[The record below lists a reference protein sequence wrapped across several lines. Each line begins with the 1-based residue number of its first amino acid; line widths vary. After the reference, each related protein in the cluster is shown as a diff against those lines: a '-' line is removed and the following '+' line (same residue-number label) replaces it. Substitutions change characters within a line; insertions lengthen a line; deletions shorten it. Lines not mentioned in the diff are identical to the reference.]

1 MAKLEHAANEAK
13 TAKANRLLN
22 ESSTYLQ
29 QHALNPVDWY
39 PWTQEALDKA
49 KKENKPILLS
59 IGYAACHWCHV
70 MAHESFEDEQ
80 TASLMNEH
88 FVNIKVD
95 REERTDLDEIYM
107 KAVQMMTG
115 HGGWPM
121 TVFLTPQLKPFYGGT
136 YFPPTDRHGLPAFK
150 SLLKALSVA
159 WTEQNA
165 DITQSADEL
174 TEHIKALDKITQKQ
188 TGEDLV
194 NGDTVGLACAKLL
207 ESFDKVW
214 GGFGNAPKFPHT
226 MTLSLF
232 MRHLQA
238 NPDSAMFNQCR
249 QLVETS
255 LNRMAYGGMH
265 DQIGG
270 GFARYSVDRQWLI
283 PHFEKMLYDNALL
296 AKVYLEGYQLFGRDY
311 WKRVATGI
319 FDFVLNE
326 LSTADGAFYSSLDAD
341 SEGEE
346 GKFYVWSE
354 KELQNCLTADEFA
367 FVIKT
372 FGITANG
379 NFEHNTNA
387 LHLPDGPEKAA
398 ASSNLSIDEFWSKLA
413 PISSKLLKIRN
424 QRIHPGLDEK
434 VLTSWNS
441 LMISAFVTGY
451 KVIGER
457 KYFEVAKTAAQFI
470 LDNLYKDGSLLRTW
484 GKGQAKLAGC
494 LDDYTYFIDALCELS
509 SVDNNPQWLATAVS
523 LADVMIAQFW
533 DQSGNGIY
541 FTPHIYEELLTRTR
555 SYTDGAIPSGTST
568 AAFVLEKL
576 ARITGKKEY
585 AEKAKFLIDLYAL
598 PARTYPD
605 QFSNLLCAMD
615 FGLSKPREIVIL
627 QDSSR
632 AQNELTAERDACNKV
647 INQTFSPNKTVIFDT
662 FNSENSESNLNT
674 VLLKQNSLSSPLLE
688 SRAATGQP
696 LAIYI
701 CENFACKNPIFSMEE
716 FGAQMQA
723 DNQS

>member
-1 MAKLEHAANEAK
+1 LAKIEHAANEAK
-13 TAKANRLLN
+13 AVKANRLLD
-22 ESSTYLQ
+22 ETSTYLQ
-29 QHALNPVDWY
+29 QHAMNPVDWY
-39 PWTQEALDKA
+39 PWSQEALEKA

-70 MAHESFEDEQ
+70 MAQESFEEEQ

-121 TVFLTPQLKPFYGGT
+121 TVFLTPELKPFYGGT

-165 DITQSADEL
+165 DITQSANEL
-174 TEHIKALDKITQKQ
+174 TEHIKALDKINQNQ
-188 TGEDLV
+188 SSENLV
-194 NGDTVGLACAKLL
+194 TTDTLGLASAKLL

-226 MTLSLF
+226 MTLSLI
-232 MRHLQA
+232 MRHLHAQ
-238 NPDSAMFNQCR
+238 PESAMFNQCR
-249 QLVETS
+249 QLIETS

-296 AKVYLEGYQLFGRDY
+296 AETYLEGYQLFGRDY

-326 LSTADGAFYSSLDAD
+326 LSTAEGAFYSSLDAD

-354 KELQNCLTADEFA
+354 KELRKCLSADEFA
-367 FVIKT
+367 FIVKT

-387 LHLPDGPEKAA
+387 LHLSEGPEKAA
-398 ASSNLSIDEFWSKLA
+398 AVAHLSVDEFWNKLA
-413 PISSKLLKIRN
+413 PISDKLLKVRN
-424 QRIHPGLDEK
+424 QRIRPGLDEK

-441 LMISAFVTGY
+441 LMISAFVSGY

-457 KYFEVAKTAAQFI
+457 KYFDVAKTAAQFI
-470 LDNLYKDGSLLRTW
+470 LDNLYKDGQLLRTW

-494 LDDYTYFIDALCELS
+494 LDDYTYFIDALCDLS
-509 SVDNNPQWLATAVS
+509 SVDSNPRWLTTATS
-523 LADVMIAQFW
+523 LADVMLEQFW
-533 DQSGNGIY
+533 DESGNGIY
-541 FTPHIYEELLTRTR
+541 FTPHIYEVLLTRTR

-576 ARITGKKEY
+576 ARITGKQEY
-585 AEKAKFLIDLYAL
+585 ADKAKFLIDLYSS

-615 FGLSKPREIVIL
+615 FHLSKPREIVIL
-627 QDSSR
+627 QDSNR
-632 AQNELTAERDACNKV
+632 APDDLIAEIDACNKI
-647 INQTFSPNKTVIFDT
+647 INQTFSPNTTVIFDT
-662 FNSENSESNLNT
+662 FGSDKPDSNLNA
-674 VLLKQNSLSSPLLE
+674 LLKEQNNLTSPLLDA
-688 SRAATGQP
+688 RTVKGKA

-701 CENFACKNPIFSMEE
+701 CENFACKSPVFSIEE
-716 FGAQMQA
+716 FAAQMQKLHEA
-723 DNQS
+723 

>member
-1 MAKLEHAANEAK
+1 MAKIEHAANAK

-22 ESSTYLQ
+22 ETSTYLQ
-29 QHALNPVDWY
+29 QHAMNPVDWY
-39 PWTQEALDKA
+39 PWSQEALEKA

-80 TASLMNEH
+80 TANLMNEH

-121 TVFLTPQLKPFYGGT
+121 TVFLTPELKPFYGGT

-150 SLLKALSVA
+150 SLLQALSDA
-159 WTEQNA
+159 WTQQNA
-165 DITQSADEL
+165 DITQSADAL
-174 TEHIKALDKITQKQ
+174 TEHLKSLDKINHNQSAA
-188 TGEDLV
+188 DLV
-194 NGDTVGLACAKLL
+194 NADTLGLACAKLL
-207 ESFDKVW
+207 ESFDRVW

-226 MTLSLF
+226 MTLSLI
-232 MRHLQA
+232 MRHLHA
-238 NPDSAMFNQCR
+238 VPESAIFNECR
-249 QLVETS
+249 QLIETS

-265 DQIGG
+265 DQIAG
-270 GFARYSVDRQWLI
+270 GFARYSVDRRWLI

-296 AKVYLEGYQLFGRDY
+296 AEVYLEGYQLFGREY

-326 LSTADGAFYSSLDAD
+326 LSTERGAFYSSLDAD

-354 KELQNCLTADEFA
+354 KELQNCLTTDELA
-367 FVIKT
+367 FIVET
-372 FGITANG
+372 FGVTANG
-379 NFEHNTNA
+379 NFEHKTNA
-387 LHLPDGPEKAA
+387 FNLPEGPEKAA
-398 ASSNLSIDEFWSKLA
+398 AAAHLSIDEFWDKLA
-413 PISSKLLKIRN
+413 PIADKLLKIRN
-424 QRIHPGLDEK
+424 QRVRPGLDEK

-441 LMISAFVTGY
+441 LMISAFVSGY
-451 KVIGER
+451 KVLGEQ
-457 KYFEVAKTAAQFI
+457 KYLEVAKTAAQFI
-470 LDNLYKDGSLLRTW
+470 LDNLYKDGRLLRTW

-494 LDDYTYFIDALCELS
+494 LDDYTYFIDALCDLA
-509 SVDNNPQWLATAVS
+509 SVDSSSRWLTTAIS
-523 LADVMIAQFW
+523 LADVMLEQFW
-533 DQSGNGIY
+533 DESGNGIY
-541 FTPHIYEELLTRTR
+541 FTPHVYEELLTRTR

-576 ARITGKKEY
+576 ARITNKQEY
-585 AEKAKFLIDLYAL
+585 EDKAKYLIDLYAS

-615 FGLSKPREIVIL
+615 FHLSRPREIVIL
-627 QDSSR
+627 QDAGR
-632 AQNELTAERDACNKV
+632 AQSELIAEIDACNKI
-647 INQTFSPNKTVIFDT
+647 INQTFSPNTTVIFDT
-662 FNSENSESNLNT
+662 FESKKSESNLNAQ
-674 VLLKQNSLSSPLLE
+674 LKKQNNLSSPLLE
-688 SRAATGQP
+688 LRTVQGTP

-701 CENFACKNPIFSMEE
+701 CENFACKNPIYTIEE
-716 FGAQMQA
+716 FATQMQKLHET
-723 DNQS
+723 